1 MLYLLIWKCFK
12 IWSSLLRVNGSDE
25 KGLQG
30 LGFKAWSMLESRS
43 FFFPF
48 PKKNLNVKSGS
59 WVGLLNETIFISS
72 NARGGCPVEEGGRM
86 LKLQMDQC
94 HK

>member
-12 IWSSLLRVNGSDE
+12 IKSSLLPVNGSDE

-72 NARGGCPVEEGGRM
+72 NAPGGLPSRGGRQDVEASNGSTP
-86 LKLQMDQC
+86 
-94 HK
+94 